1 MDIQKFMDDRG
12 YTQADLA
19 EALGTSPQNVNKWVK
34 GTGSPSY
41 ELCLRLLQIGMTVE
55 ELFGIVTDAAIP
67 SRLPPM
73 TSVEFVDILQEV
85 LNNSLESIKRRLE
98 K

>member
-19 EALGTSPQNVNKWVK
+19 EALGTSPQNVN
-34 GTGSPSY
+34 
-41 ELCLRLLQIGMTVE
+41 
-55 ELFGIVTDAAIP
+55 
-67 SRLPPM
+67 
-73 TSVEFVDILQEV
+73 
-85 LNNSLESIKRRLE
+85 NSLESIKRRIE